1 MTQRGNR
8 NSQTN
13 YGGWPRISPGVSSYR
28 WRKHLLFTT
37 HTTHAITFS
46 GSPQLLFPYGITE
59 MGVSDAEKDNAAS
72 MSV

>member
-8 NSQTN
+8 NIQTN
-13 YGGWPRISPGVSSYR
+13 YCGGPRISPGVSSYR
-28 WRKHLLFTT
+28 WRKRLLF
-37 HTTHAITFS
+37 TTHAITFS